1 MKSDRNHEGY
11 HDPTASQAIM
21 RADRSRKGLLYNT
34 VALTY
39 QLQEAR
45 GFQKVR
51 SRNQ

>member
-1 MKSDRNHEGY
+1 MSNRNNEGY
-11 HDPTASQAIM
+11 HDPTASQAVR
-21 RADRSRKGLLYNT
+21 RADRSHKGLLYNT

-51 SRNQ
+51 SHNQ